1 MIPYKNNFQMAIN
14 ALTEA
19 RSDHYDGVNAI
30 YRLSAYLEM
39 DDSNLEEDYAEYL
52 ERNIESLA
60 KLSVRPNRIYICDS
74 KFEIDWY
81 PKGFQ
86 MVLTRGQYAGLLLEF
101 EEFLNNIQF
110 PNIYINNGSF
120 GDDPKE
126 IVRSVNNDMV
136 NFFPEFN
143 SRCFGLNENESMD
156 IFTE

>member
-1 MIPYKNNFQMAIN
+1 MIRYKNNFQIAIN

-30 YRLSAYLEM
+30 FRLSAYLEM
-39 DDSNLEEDYAEYL
+39 DDSYLEEDYAEYL

-86 MVLTRGQYAGLLLEF
+86 MVLTRGQYSGLILEF
-101 EEFLNNIQF
+101 AEFLNNIQF

-120 GDDPKE
+120 GDDPE
-126 IVRSVNNDMV
+126 RAVRSVNNATV

-143 SRCFGLNENESMD
+143 SSCFGLKENETVEVFN
-156 IFTE
+156 I